1 MSNRRRYGGRRGSFL
16 LALAVTAV
24 LTAAAAFFPELW
36 ETPQSAPAVTENTR
50 TVYGLEDL
58 PAYDGKSYVKINGG
72 KPFFAESDY
81 TTDSFER
88 YSPLDGLGRCGAAYA
103 CVGRDLMPTEERGA
117 IGDVRPTGW
126 HTVKYDI
133 VDGKYLYNRCHLI
146 GYQLSGENANEE
158 NLITGTRYLNVEGML
173 PFENQVAEYVEGT
186 GNHVLYRV
194 TPVFAGTNLLA
205 DGVLMEAFSV
215 EDGGAGVCFC
225 VFCYNVQPGIVIDY
239 ATGESALA
247 KRGTILSHSTHI
259 SSLAPYGAK
268 TAYVGGVTASQS

>member
-1 MSNRRRYGGRRGSFL
+1 MAAVRKRRGGGKKGRRNMSNRRRYGGRRGSFL

-36 ETPQSAPAVTENTR
+36 ETPQSAPAVTENTG

-58 PAYDGKSYVKINGG
+58 PAYDGKPYVKINGG

-239 ATGESALA
+239 ATGGSALA
-247 KRGTILSHSTHI
+247 
-259 SSLAPYGAK
+259 
-268 TAYVGGVTASQS
+268 